1 MTRDKQLPKHLR
13 LLSAVALAAALA
25 GCAAPGGAP
34 NTVPEQELPASSANV
49 PAVAADWWKAYGD
62 PQLDALVDE
71 ALKNNRDLARAMA
84 RIDESRAALRLA
96 QADRYPTVSAGL
108 SGARARASE
117 TGPATVGG
125 IGNDFRATINVAYE
139 VDLWGR
145 VANASKAARE
155 ELLATEYARETL
167 RTALAAQVVQ
177 SYASLQSLDAQLDLF
192 TWAVAAQRDSV
203 KLQRVRFDAGDLS
216 ELDLR
221 QLEAELAAN
230 EGQLPRLERARGEAE
245 RALGFVLGRS
255 PKAVLEQAVS
265 RNATPLAVGT
275 GATGGYLLPEGLP
288 SDLLLR
294 RPDVQA
300 AEARLRAAGA
310 RVDAA
315 RAAYFP
321 SISLTGAWGR
331 ESSDFSKLMD
341 APSLIW
347 SVAASLTQPI
357 WAGGRIDAQNDLVKA
372 QRVQAELDYRDS
384 VASAFREARDALGA
398 YAEAQATVQLLA
410 QRVQAL
416 QRAEQLQRVR
426 FEGGVASRLD
436 LIEAE
441 RFSLSAQAS
450 QADARRALAAAQ
462 ADLYRVLG
470 GGWQVPGSQ
479 AARNTGTA
487 S

>member
-1 MTRDKQLPKHLR
+1 MNRQPAIPKR
-13 LLSAVALAAALA
+13 LGLLTAVALAALLA
-25 GCAAPGGAP
+25 GCAAPGGASNATP
-34 NTVPEQELPASSANV
+34 QLELPATNAAV

-71 ALKNNRDLARAMA
+71 ALRNNRDLARAMA
-84 RIDESRAALRLA
+84 RIDESRASLRLT
-96 QADRYPTVSAGL
+96 QADRYPSINAGL

-117 TGPATVGG
+117 TGPAIAGG
-125 IGNDFRATINVAYE
+125 IGNDFRATLNVAYE

-145 VANASKAARE
+145 VANAGKAARE

-177 SYASLQSLDAQLDLF
+177 SYAALQSLDAQVDLF
-192 TWAVAAQRDSV
+192 TRAVVAQRDSV
-203 KLQRVRFDAGDLS
+203 KLQKVRFDAGDLS

-230 EGQLPRLERARGEAE
+230 EGQLPKLERARGEAE

-255 PKAVLEQAVS
+255 PRALLEQNLPRSATAAAVNTS
-265 RNATPLAVGT
+265 I
-275 GATGGYLLPEGLP
+275 PEGLP
-288 SDLLLR
+288 SDLLQR

-321 SISLTGAWGR
+321 SISLTGSWGR

-347 SVAASLTQPI
+347 SVMASLTQPI
-357 WAGGRIDAQNDLVKA
+357 WNGGRIDAQNDLAKA
-372 QRVQAELDYRDS
+372 RRVQAELDYRDS
-384 VASAFREARDALGA
+384 VAAAFREARDALGA
-398 YAEAQATVQLLA
+398 YAEAQASLQILQ

-416 QRAEQLQRVR
+416 QRAEQLTRVR
-426 FEGGVASRLD
+426 FDGGVASRLD

-441 RFSLSAQAS
+441 RFALTAQAS

-462 ADLYRVLG
+462 ADVFRVLG
-470 GGWQVPGSQ
+470 GGWQPQATNQQQ
-479 AARNTGTA
+479 AAHQPGTT